1 MQTSTGKRLAS
12 ALAAA
17 LSVATLTAFA
27 VAPLTEEPLPPR
39 LRIIEPL
46 SLSPLPLPTGGQFLR
61 QAVISRGESLGS
73 LFRKLG
79 DQDRDLVDFVRLDP
93 TARKLL
99 RLKAGTTVRAE
110 VDSQN
115 QIQSISYPLEAGT
128 DPEQASMR
136 LELQRGNGKWG
147 ARIVPMIM
155 DRTVVTR
162 TATVNSSLYAATDQ
176 AGIPDTITARIPEIF
191 ASDMDFHRD
200 VRKGDKLRVVY
211 EMFNDPETLS
221 EGQPGK
227 LLAVEYLAEN
237 KRLEAIW
244 FERGDGDG
252 DYYNFDGRS
261 LRKTFLRSPMEFTRV
276 SSGFTNG
283 RRHPVFRDWRAHKGI
298 DYAAPSGTKIRTIGE
313 GQVEFVGVQRGYG
326 NVVIIKHDKERSTLY
341 AHMSKFAPKITE
353 GAQVSQGQVI
363 GYVGRSGWASGAH
376 LHFEFLVDGEPN
388 DPAAVLPPP
397 EPPLDM
403 QALARFRE
411 STGDL
416 LQRMRWQDNA
426 QVAAFE

>member
-46 SLSPLPLPTGGQFLR
+46 SLTPHALATGGQFMR
-61 QAVISRGESLGS
+61 QTVIARGESLGS

-115 QIQSISYPLEAGT
+115 QIQAVSYPLDGPA
-128 DPEQASMR
+128 DAEQPPLR
-136 LELQRGNGKWG
+136 LELQRDNGKWE
-147 ARIVPMIM
+147 ARIVPMVM
-155 DRTVVTR
+155 DRTLVTR
-162 TATVNSSLYAATDQ
+162 TATITSSLYAASDES
-176 AGIPDTITARIPEIF
+176 GIPDAITVQVPEIF

-211 EMFNDPETLS
+211 EMFRDPETLT

-227 LLAVEYLAEN
+227 LLAVEYQAQD

-244 FERGDGDG
+244 FEREDGEG
-252 DYYNFDGRS
+252 DYYTFDGRT
-261 LRKTFLRSPMEFTRV
+261 LRKTFLRSPMEFTRI
-276 SSGFTNG
+276 SSGFSLG
-283 RRHPVFRDWRAHKGI
+283 RRHPIFRDWRAHKGI
-298 DYAAPSGTKIRTIGE
+298 DYAAPTGTKIRTIGD

-326 NVVIIKHDKERSTLY
+326 KVVIVKHDKERSTLY
-341 AHMSKFAPKITE
+341 AHMSKFAKITE
-353 GAQVSQGQVI
+353 GSKVSQGQII
-363 GYVGRSGWASGAH
+363 GYVGRTGWASGSH
-376 LHFEFLVDGEPN
+376 LHFEFLVNGEPN

-397 EPPLDM
+397 PEPLDM
-403 QALARFRE
+403 QALADFRE

-416 LQRMRWQDNA
+416 LQRLRWQDNT